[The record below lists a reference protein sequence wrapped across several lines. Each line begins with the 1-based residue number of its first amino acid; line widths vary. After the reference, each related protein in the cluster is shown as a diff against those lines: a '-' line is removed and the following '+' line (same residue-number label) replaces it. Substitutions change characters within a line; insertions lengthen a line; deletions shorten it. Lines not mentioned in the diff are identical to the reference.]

1 MTKVRGD
8 HEFPE
13 YRSSVLPA
21 LKVCARACLFPHLS
35 PRLAPLRQAQGK
47 LWAAF
52 LRRFAASNEELYC
65 LPRLIVSDISSLG
78 ISTGS
83 NSGTTHSRTLRTTD
97 SGASASNSTAPSLYL
112 RE

>member
-21 LKVCARACLFPHLS
+21 LKVCAGACLFPHLS

-47 LWAAF
+47 LGAAL
-52 LRRFAASNEELYC
+52 LRRFAASNVELC
-65 LPRLIVSDISSLG
+65 S
-78 ISTGS
+78 
-83 NSGTTHSRTLRTTD
+83 H
-97 SGASASNSTAPSLYL
+97 PSLKF
-112 RE
+112 